1 MGADRQSSVR
11 DADVVVVG
19 SGLGGLTAAA
29 YLAAAGRRVVVVERH
44 NVAGG
49 NGTVFTHS
57 GYEFDVGIHYLGD
70 VGPGGVFDT
79 VLGPLGIDIAWRPLD
94 AAGFET
100 YQFGDGMVFRVPA
113 GAEPFRA
120 RLHETFPEERIA
132 IDEYLDTIV
141 ALRDGLAGRGHAEL
155 LLDLRSTTLGD
166 WFDARHVSRRL
177 RAVLAGEHGTYALP
191 PSRVSMLLHAGL
203 VGHYLDG
210 GYYPE
215 GGGQV
220 FADALIRVIR
230 QHGGDII
237 VRSPVDRVIVE
248 DGEVRG
254 VHLLPPSPDRRRG
267 VPELIHAPVVVSNAD
282 LKRTVFELVGP
293 EEFPPEFVARVG
305 GYAMTLPLFVVYLV
319 IDRDLRAEGHPNT
332 NVFVYP
338 HDDIEADY
346 AALAAGAVPEE
357 PFAYLTFAS
366 LKDPANPRL
375 CRPGQTNLQAMTLT
389 PGTAAFWGLPRD
401 AGAGERYRRN
411 PGYLARRADIHDRV
425 MRVAE
430 TAIPG
435 LRDVVVHDECATAM
449 THERFTRSTNGTSYG
464 IEATPEQFLFDRPP
478 PTTPVAGLYLCGA
491 STIRGHGVAGVMA
504 GGVMAASAI
513 LGAPAADLIRD
524 RLVRDTL
531 LKHQFDGDRLA
542 ASS

>member
-1 MGADRQSSVR
+1 MGVDSVR
-11 DADVVVVG
+11 DADVVIVG

-29 YLAAAGRRVVVVERH
+29 YLAAAGRRVVVIERH

-79 VLGPLGIDIAWRPLD
+79 VLAPLGIDIEWRPLD
-94 AAGFET
+94 PDGFET
-100 YQFGDGMVFRVPA
+100 YRFGDGMVFRVPA
-113 GAEPFRA
+113 GAEAFRA
-120 RLHETFPEERIA
+120 RLHETFPGEGPA
-132 IDEYLDTIV
+132 IDDYLDTIV
-141 ALRDGLAGRGHAEL
+141 ALRDGLAGRGNAERL
-155 LLDLRSTTLGD
+155 LELQSTTLGT
-166 WFDARHVSRRL
+166 WFDEHRVSRRL
-177 RAVLAGEHGTYALP
+177 RAVLAGEHGTYALA

-220 FADALIRVIR
+220 IADALIEVIHD
-230 QHGGDII
+230 HGGEII
-237 VRSPVDRVIVE
+237 VRSPVDRIVVE
-248 DGEVRG
+248 DGAVRG
-254 VHLLPPSPDRRRG
+254 VHLHPPSPDRRRG
-267 VPELIHAPVVVSNAD
+267 VPESIHAPVVVSNAD
-282 LKRTVFELVGP
+282 LKRTVFELVGA
-293 EEFPPEFVARVG
+293 EAFPPEFAAAVG
-305 GYAMTLPLFVVYLV
+305 GYTMTLPLFVVYLV

-346 AALAAGAVPEE
+346 AELAAGRVPDE

-366 LKDPANPRL
+366 LKDPSNRRL
-375 CRPGQTNLQAMTLT
+375 CQPGQTNLQAMTLT
-389 PGTAAFWGLPRD
+389 PASAEFWGLTRD
-401 AGAGERYRRN
+401 AGEGERYRRN
-411 PGYLARRADIHDRV
+411 PAYLARRSDIHDRV

-430 TAIPG
+430 RAIPG
-435 LRDVVVHDECATAM
+435 LRDAVVHDECATAM
-449 THERFTRSTNGTSYG
+449 THERFTRSTSGTSYG
-464 IEATPEQFLFDRPP
+464 IEATPAQFLFNRPL
-478 PTTPVAGLYLCGA
+478 PTTPISGLYLCGA

-513 LGAPAADLIRD
+513 LGAPAAE
-524 RLVRDTL
+524 LVRD
-531 LKHQFDGDRLA
+531 RVA
-542 ASS
+542 APR